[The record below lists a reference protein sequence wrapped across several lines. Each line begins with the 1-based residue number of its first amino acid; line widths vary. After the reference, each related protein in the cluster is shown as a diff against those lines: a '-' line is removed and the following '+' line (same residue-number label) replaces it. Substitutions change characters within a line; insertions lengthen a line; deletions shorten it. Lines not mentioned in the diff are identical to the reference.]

1 MSFKANKR
9 VVAVMG
15 TSTPDAELF
24 EMAKEV
30 GLLLA
35 KSGAVIV
42 CGGKGGAMEA
52 VCLGASSAGG
62 TSIGILPSVQD
73 EPNPYVT
80 IPIHT
85 TLGEARNAVIAS
97 AGEVAIAIGGGFGT
111 LSEIGLTLRMGKA
124 VVGLH
129 TWEAFDHE
137 GTPLPVFRAQSPSEA
152 VEKALSL
159 CSEVKG

>member
-1 MSFKANKR
+1 MSFEAKKKI
-9 VVAVMG
+9 VAVMG

-42 CGGKGGAMEA
+42 CGGKGGVMEA
-52 VCLGASSAGG
+52 VCLGASTAGG
-62 TSIGILPSVQD
+62 TSIGILPSAQD

-80 IPIHT
+80 IPIRT

-111 LSEIGLTLRMGKA
+111 LSEIGLALRMGKA

-137 GTPLPVFRAQSPSEA
+137 GVPLPVFRAQSPSEA

-159 CSEVKG
+159 CSEVKS